1 MKITEGDVEFKKYL
15 IGLGTTACYFGGDPE
30 FFIGDPSG
38 GILNSDKFFPGKDK
52 PIQVMRAGESNP
64 IGKVYFDGIQAELG
78 FSHSNCRETVISR
91 IAMTLAAA
99 QNKIAEN
106 KIILK
111 PAVRVKKSVID
122 QADPQARIFGCAP
135 DFNAYTRSVNTPPM
149 DASRHLYRYAGGHVH
164 IGISSY
170 GKLDSASMKDPENHL
185 AFVKAF
191 DLIVSLPLLAL
202 DNAPGSKLRRT
213 KYGKAGCFRPT
224 PYGLEYRTP
233 SCWWLQS
240 PISASLVFGLMRLSW
255 TLSCNKAFDKFM
267 QIAKLEEGDIRGI
280 VDEGD
285 LKEAAKVWDKIRP
298 YVSVMGN
305 AFSNPVNYLS
315 FAPWKVRPNGAIE
328 RNIYSKEEVETL
340 ANTEKK
346 TAEGEDPIAFTA
358 MPLMLYEYMVKNGTE
373 GVIGDLTHEW
383 NLKSTLYMRTYGIYS
398 GCTHKMTSNKECES
412 LQSSLKVQQ
421 DFFKFQKSMV
431 KELY

>member
-1 MKITEGDVEFKKYL
+1 MKITEGDVEFKRYL
-15 IGLGTTACYFGGDPE
+15 VSLGTTACYFGGDPE
-30 FFIGDPSG
+30 FFIGDPNG

-52 PIQVMRAGESNP
+52 PIQVMRSGESTP

-78 FSHSNCRETVISR
+78 FSHSTCRETVIAR
-91 IAMTLAAA
+91 IALALATA
-99 QNKIAEN
+99 QSKIAEN
-106 KIILK
+106 KIVLK
-111 PAVRVKKSVID
+111 PAARVRKAIID

-164 IGISSY
+164 IGTSSY
-170 GKLDSASMKDPENHL
+170 GKLDSAAMKDPENHL

-240 PISASLVFGLMRLSW
+240 PISASLIFGFMRLSW

-267 QIAKLEEGDIRGI
+267 QITKLEEGDIRGI

-298 YVSVMGN
+298 YVAVMGN
-305 AFSNPVNYLS
+305 AFSNPVHYTS
-315 FAPWKVRPNGAIE
+315 FSPWKVKPNGFIE
-328 RNIYSKEEVETL
+328 RNMYNKEEVETL
-340 ANTEKK
+340 ATIEKK
-346 TAEGEDPIAFTA
+346 VAEGEDPIAFSA

-373 GVIGDLTHEW
+373 GVIGDLNHEW
-383 NLKSTLYMRTYGIYS
+383 NLRNSLGIRTHGIYS
-398 GCTHKMTSNKECES
+398 GSMYKMTNGKEHAA
-412 LQSSLKVQQ
+412 LQAPLKVQQ
-421 DFFKFQKSMV
+421 DFFKFQKSML